1 MNDRSGYLWDISRHF
16 GRFGAEEIRS
26 VPQLRSEYPNI
37 SAAYPKLGLA
47 ELAEVLNRLQKGEEI
62 KPPEQ
67 QQKPDG
73 RQRNRRSNLSDA
85 EIRQRR
91 ANGESLGSIAKLAGV
106 SRSRIGQICGP

>member
-1 MNDRSGYLWDISRHF
+1 M
-16 GRFGAEEIRS
+16 
-26 VPQLRSEYPNI
+26 PQLRSEYPNI